1 MRFHRKFHRTP
12 NARRLAG
19 AFVLAG
25 GLALGGAPARAA
37 SETVAPGVMQGFPPP
52 ADQVVTKANAFTP
65 TRLRW
70 ALGNTRLLAPTA
82 GIRHAATPMPLPEQ
96 LASGLDSLPVTIGG
110 ETLTLDAYLRATHT
124 DGFIVLQRGRIVYE
138 RYFDGF
144 RPDQAHA
151 WASMTK
157 SVTGLLAAQLIGSG
171 ALDAS
176 APLSR
181 AVPELADT
189 PFGSATLQQNLD
201 MEVPTAY
208 APGLPPDL
216 GLFGAVGLLP
226 HREGAP
232 SSIVD
237 FLLTVRRVP
246 DVAPGS
252 MWFYQNG
259 SPEAV
264 AWAMQRATGQSWS
277 ALVERLLWR
286 EFAEDDAYVAVD
298 RNAMAMASG
307 GLYTTL
313 RDAAR
318 FAERMRMGLE
328 GAPGTLPASTVRAV
342 LQPAHNAD
350 LFAKGNVV
358 QGKDGFSYRDYWY
371 QVNDGDGSFAA
382 AGRFGQAIFVD
393 PKTAVTI
400 VKFSSSPD
408 FAPRALDAKSDASRP
423 RAALERG
430 DALRDVSQMLTKV
443 LQGSPAN
450 DAAGQL

>member
-1 MRFHRKFHRTP
+1 MRFD
-12 NARRLAG
+12 RRFTTTRHTRRIAG
-19 AFVLAG
+19 TFVLAG
-25 GLALGGAPARAA
+25 GLALAATALAAPAAPDVA
-37 SETVAPGVMQGFPPP
+37 APGVMQGFPPP
-52 ADQVVTKANAFTP
+52 ADQVVSKANAFTP
-65 TRLRW
+65 ARLRW
-70 ALGNTRLLAPTA
+70 ALSNTRMLAPTA
-82 GIRHAATPMPLPEQ
+82 GIRHAVTPMPLPEQ
-96 LASGLDSLPVTIGG
+96 PVSGLDALPVTIGG
-110 ETLTLDAYLRATHT
+110 ETLALDAYLRATHT
-124 DGFIVLQRGRIVYE
+124 DGFIVVRRGRIVYE

-144 RPDQAHA
+144 RPDQQHA

-157 SVTGLLAAQLIGSG
+157 SVTGLLAAQMVESG
-171 ALDAS
+171 VLDAS

-208 APGLPPDL
+208 ASGVPPDL
-216 GLFGAVGLLP
+216 GLFGAVGLVP
-226 HREGAP
+226 RREGAP
-232 SSIVD
+232 ASIVD
-237 FLLTVRRVP
+237 FLQTVRRVP

-252 MWFYQNG
+252 LWFYQNG

-277 ALVERLLWR
+277 ALVERWLWR
-286 EFAEDDAYVAVD
+286 DFAEDDAYVAVD

-318 FAERMRMGLE
+318 FAERVRTGFG
-328 GAPGTLPASTVRAV
+328 GAPGTLPAATIRAALRPV
-342 LQPAHNAD
+342 HNAD
-350 LFAKGNVV
+350 LFAKGNAVP
-358 QGKDGFSYRDYWY
+358 GRDGFTYRDYWY

-382 AGRFGQAIFVD
+382 SGRFGQSILVD
-393 PKTAVTI
+393 PKAALTI

-408 FAPRALDAKSDASRP
+408 FVPRALDAKTDALRP

-430 DALRDVSQMLTKV
+430 DALSMVAHALAERLR
-443 LQGSPAN
+443 
-450 DAAGQL
+450 

>member
-1 MRFHRKFHRTP
+1 MRIHRRLTATRRT
-12 NARRLAG
+12 RRLAG
-19 AFVLAG
+19 TFVLAG
-25 GLALGGAPARAA
+25 GLTLAA
-37 SETVAPGVMQGFPPP
+37 TATATDVAAPGVMQGFPPP
-52 ADQVVTKANAFTP
+52 ADQVVNKANAFTP
-65 TRLRW
+65 ARLRW
-70 ALGNTRLLAPTA
+70 ALSNTRLLAPTA
-82 GIRHAATPMPLPEQ
+82 GIRHAAVPMPLPEQ
-96 LASGLDSLPVTIGG
+96 PAPGLDALPVTIGG

-144 RPDQAHA
+144 RPDQTHA

-157 SVTGLLAAQLIGSG
+157 SVTGLLAAQMIASG
-171 ALDAS
+171 VLDAG

-181 AVPELADT
+181 TVPELADT

-208 APGLPPDL
+208 APGIPPDL
-216 GLFGAVGLLP
+216 GLFGAVGLVP
-226 HREGAP
+226 RHEGAP
-232 SSIVD
+232 ASIAD

-252 MWFYQNG
+252 AWFYQNG

-277 ALVERLLWR
+277 ALVERWLWR
-286 EFAEDDAYVAVD
+286 DFAEDDAYVAVD

-318 FAERMRMGLE
+318 FAERVRTGLG
-328 GAPGTLPASTVRAV
+328 GARGTLPAATVRAA
-342 LQPAHNAD
+342 LQPADNAA
-350 LFAKGNVV
+350 LFAKGNVIP
-358 QGKDGFSYRDYWY
+358 GKDGYAYRDYWY
-371 QVNDGDGSFAA
+371 QVNDDDGSFAA
-382 AGRFGQAIFVD
+382 AGRFGQSILVN
-393 PKTAVTI
+393 PKTALTI

-408 FAPRALDAKSDASRP
+408 FAPRALDAQGQASRP

-430 DALRDVSQMLTKV
+430 DALNMVARAVAEKLH
-443 LQGSPAN
+443 
-450 DAAGQL
+450 

>member
-1 MRFHRKFHRTP
+1 MRIHRRFTATRRT
-12 NARRLAG
+12 RRLTG
-19 AFVLAG
+19 TFVLAG
-25 GLALGGAPARAA
+25 GLALAATAATAAPAAA
-37 SETVAPGVMQGFPPP
+37 DVADVATPGMMQGFPPP
-52 ADQVVTKANAFTP
+52 ADQAVNKANAFTP
-65 TRLRW
+65 ARLRW

-82 GIRHAATPMPLPEQ
+82 GIRHAAAPMPLPEQ
-96 LASGLDSLPVTIGG
+96 PAPGLDALPVTIGG
-110 ETLTLDAYLRATHT
+110 ETLALDAYLRATHT

-157 SVTGLLAAQLIGSG
+157 SVTGLLAAQMIESG
-171 ALDAS
+171 VLDS
-176 APLSR
+176 GAPLSR
-181 AVPELADT
+181 VVPELADT

-208 APGLPPDL
+208 TPGVPPDL
-216 GLFGAVGLLP
+216 GLFGAVGLVP

-232 SSIVD
+232 SSIVE
-237 FLLTVRRVP
+237 FLQTVRRVP

-252 MWFYQNG
+252 TWFYQNG

-277 ALVERLLWR
+277 ALVERWLWR
-286 EFAEDDAYVAVD
+286 DFAEDDAYVAVD

-318 FAERMRMGLE
+318 FAERVRTGF
-328 GAPGTLPASTVRAV
+328 GGKSGTLPAATIRAA
-342 LQPAHNAD
+342 LQAAQNAA

-358 QGKDGFSYRDYWY
+358 PGKDGYAYRDYWY

-382 AGRFGQAIFVD
+382 AGRFGQSILVD
-393 PKTAVTI
+393 PKTALTI

-408 FAPRALDAKSDASRP
+408 FAPRALESHGDASRP

-430 DALRDVSQMLTKV
+430 DALSAVARAVAERLR
-443 LQGSPAN
+443 
-450 DAAGQL
+450 

>member
-1 MRFHRKFHRTP
+1 MRLRRRFTAVRRTG
-12 NARRLAG
+12 RLAG
-19 AFVLAG
+19 TFTLAG
-25 GLALGGAPARAA
+25 GLALAATAHAAPPAIDGA
-37 SETVAPGVMQGFPPP
+37 TPGMMQGFPPP
-52 ADQVVTKANAFTP
+52 ADQIVDKANAFTP
-65 TRLRW
+65 ARLRW
-70 ALGNTRLLAPTA
+70 ALCNTRLLAPTA
-82 GIRHAATPMPLPEQ
+82 GIRHAAAPMPLPERP
-96 LASGLDSLPVTIGG
+96 APGLDALPVTIGG
-110 ETLTLDAYLRATHT
+110 ETLTLDAYLRATRT
-124 DGFIVLQRGRIVYE
+124 DGFIVVQRGRIVYE

-144 RPDQAHA
+144 RPDQPHA

-157 SVTGLLAAQLIGSG
+157 SVTGLLAAQMIEAGV
-171 ALDAS
+171 LDAG

-189 PFGSATLQQNLD
+189 PFGGATLQQNLD

-208 APGLPPDL
+208 APGIPPDL

-232 SSIVD
+232 ASIAD

-246 DVAPGS
+246 DVAPS
-252 MWFYQNG
+252 SVWFYQNG

-277 ALVERLLWR
+277 ALVERWLWR
-286 EFAEDDAYVAVD
+286 DFAEDDAYVVVD

-318 FAERMRMGLE
+318 FAERVRTGLA
-328 GAPGTLPASTVRAV
+328 GARGALPAAAIRAA
-342 LQPAHNAD
+342 LQPAHNAA

-358 QGKDGFSYRDYWY
+358 AGKDGYAYRDYWY
-371 QVNDGDGSFAA
+371 QVNDGQGAFAA
-382 AGRFGQAIFVD
+382 AGRFGQSILVE
-393 PKTAVTI
+393 PKTALTI

-408 FAPRALDAKSDASRP
+408 FAPRALDAQGAAARP

-430 DALRDVSQMLTKV
+430 DALSAVARAV
-443 LQGSPAN
+443 AE
-450 DAAGQL
+450 QLR

>member
-1 MRFHRKFHRTP
+1 MRIHRRLTATRRT
-12 NARRLAG
+12 RRLAG
-19 AFVLAG
+19 TFVLAG
-25 GLALGGAPARAA
+25 GLTLAA
-37 SETVAPGVMQGFPPP
+37 TATATDVAAPGVMQGFPPP
-52 ADQVVTKANAFTP
+52 ADQVVNKANAFTP
-65 TRLRW
+65 ARLRW
-70 ALGNTRLLAPTA
+70 ALSNTRLLAPTA
-82 GIRHAATPMPLPEQ
+82 GIRHAAVPMPLPEQ
-96 LASGLDSLPVTIGG
+96 PAPGLDALPVTIGG

-144 RPDQAHA
+144 RPDQTHA

-157 SVTGLLAAQLIGSG
+157 SVTGLLAAQMIASG
-171 ALDAS
+171 VLDAG

-181 AVPELADT
+181 TVPELADT

-208 APGLPPDL
+208 APGIPPDL
-216 GLFGAVGLLP
+216 GLFGAVGLVP
-226 HREGAP
+226 RHEGAP
-232 SSIVD
+232 ASIAD

-252 MWFYQNG
+252 AWFYQNG

-277 ALVERLLWR
+277 ALVERWLWR
-286 EFAEDDAYVAVD
+286 DFAEDDAYVAVD

-318 FAERMRMGLE
+318 FAERVRTGLG
-328 GAPGTLPASTVRAV
+328 GAGGTLPAATVRAA
-342 LQPAHNAD
+342 LQPADNAA
-350 LFAKGNVV
+350 LFAKGNVIP
-358 QGKDGFSYRDYWY
+358 GKDGYAYRDYWY
-371 QVNDGDGSFAA
+371 QVNDDDGSFAA
-382 AGRFGQAIFVD
+382 AGRFGQSILVN
-393 PKTAVTI
+393 PKTALTI

-408 FAPRALDAKSDASRP
+408 FAPRALDAQGQASRP

-430 DALRDVSQMLTKV
+430 DALNMVARAVAEKLH
-443 LQGSPAN
+443 
-450 DAAGQL
+450 

>member
-1 MRFHRKFHRTP
+1 MRIHRRFTADRRP
-12 NARRLAG
+12 RRLAG
-19 AFVLAG
+19 TLMLAG
-25 GLALGGAPARAA
+25 GLALAATTAPATAA
-37 SETVAPGVMQGFPPP
+37 DGATPAGMMQGFPPP
-52 ADQVVTKANAFTP
+52 ADQIVNKKNVFTP
-65 TRLRW
+65 ASLRW
-70 ALGNTRLLAPTA
+70 ALSNTRLLAPTA
-82 GIRHAATPMPLPEQ
+82 GIRHAAAPMPLPEQ
-96 LASGLDSLPVTIGG
+96 PVPGFDALPVTIGG

-144 RPDQAHA
+144 RPDQTHA

-157 SVTGLLAAQLIGSG
+157 SVTGLLAAQMIESG
-171 ALDAS
+171 VLDAG

-181 AVPELADT
+181 TVPELADT

-208 APGLPPDL
+208 TPGIAPDI
-216 GLFGAVGLLP
+216 GLFGAVGLVP
-226 HREGAP
+226 RHEGAP
-232 SSIVD
+232 ASIAD

-252 MWFYQNG
+252 AWFYQNG

-277 ALVERLLWR
+277 ALVEHWLWR
-286 EFAEDDAYVAVD
+286 DFAEDDAYVAVD

-318 FAERMRMGLE
+318 FAERVRTGL
-328 GAPGTLPASTVRAV
+328 GGVRGTLPAATVRAA
-342 LQPAHNAD
+342 LQPANNAA
-350 LFAKGNVV
+350 LFAQGNVIP
-358 QGKDGFSYRDYWY
+358 GKDGYAYRDYWY

-382 AGRFGQAIFVD
+382 AGRFGQSILVD
-393 PKTAVTI
+393 PKTALTI

-408 FAPRALDAKSDASRP
+408 FAPRALDAQGQTTRP

-430 DALRDVSQMLTKV
+430 DALSMVARAVAEKLR
-443 LQGSPAN
+443 
-450 DAAGQL
+450 

>member
-1 MRFHRKFHRTP
+1 MRIRRCITATRRT
-12 NARRLAG
+12 RRLADTV
-19 AFVLAG
+19 VLAG
-25 GLALGGAPARAA
+25 GLALATIAPAAPAA
-37 SETVAPGVMQGFPPP
+37 TDAIAPGMMQGFPPP
-52 ADQVVTKANAFTP
+52 ADHLVNKANAFTP
-65 TRLRW
+65 ARLRW

-96 LASGLDSLPVTIGG
+96 PVQGLDSLPVTIGG

-124 DGFIVLQRGRIVYE
+124 DGFIVVQRGRIVYE

-144 RPDQAHA
+144 RPDQPHA

-157 SVTGLLAAQLIGSG
+157 SVTGLLAAQVIESG
-171 ALDAS
+171 VLDAG
-176 APLSR
+176 APLAR
-181 AVPELADT
+181 TVPELADT

-208 APGLPPDL
+208 APGIPPDL
-216 GLFGAVGLLP
+216 GLFGAVGLVP

-232 SSIVD
+232 ASIAD
-237 FLLTVRRVP
+237 FLLTVQRVP

-252 MWFYQNG
+252 TWFYQNG

-264 AWAMQRATGQSWS
+264 AWAMQRATGRSWS
-277 ALVERLLWR
+277 ALVERWLWR
-286 EFAEDDAYVAVD
+286 DFAEDDAYVVVD

-318 FAERMRMGLE
+318 FAERVRTGLG
-328 GAPGTLPASTVRAV
+328 GARGALPAATIRAA
-342 LQPAHNAD
+342 LQPAQNAA
-350 LFAKGNVV
+350 LFAKGNVIA
-358 QGKDGFSYRDYWY
+358 GKDGYAYRDYWY

-382 AGRFGQAIFVD
+382 AGRFGQSILVD
-393 PKTAVTI
+393 PKHALTI

-408 FAPRALDAKSDASRP
+408 FAPRALDAQGESTRP

-430 DALRDVSQMLTKV
+430 DALSRVARAVTEKL
-443 LQGSPAN
+443 P
-450 DAAGQL
+450 

>member
-1 MRFHRKFHRTP
+1 MRIHRRFTADRRP
-12 NARRLAG
+12 RRLAG
-19 AFVLAG
+19 TLMLAG
-25 GLALGGAPARAA
+25 GLALAATAAPATAA
-37 SETVAPGVMQGFPPP
+37 DGATPAGMMQGFPPP
-52 ADQVVTKANAFTP
+52 ADQIVNKKNVFTP
-65 TRLRW
+65 ASLRW
-70 ALGNTRLLAPTA
+70 ALSNTRLLAPTA
-82 GIRHAATPMPLPEQ
+82 GIRHAAAPMPLPEQ
-96 LASGLDSLPVTIGG
+96 PAPGLDALPVTIGG

-144 RPDQAHA
+144 RPDQTHA

-157 SVTGLLAAQLIGSG
+157 SVTGLLAAQMIESG
-171 ALDAS
+171 VLDAG

-181 AVPELADT
+181 TVPELADT

-208 APGLPPDL
+208 SQGIAPDI
-216 GLFGAVGLLP
+216 GLFGAVGLVP
-226 HREGAP
+226 RHDGAP
-232 SSIVD
+232 ASIAD
-237 FLLTVRRVP
+237 YLLTVRRVP

-252 MWFYQNG
+252 TWFYQNG

-277 ALVERLLWR
+277 ALVEHWLWR
-286 EFAEDDAYVAVD
+286 DFAEDDAYVAVD

-318 FAERMRMGLE
+318 FAERVRTGLG
-328 GAPGTLPASTVRAV
+328 GARGTLPAATVRAA
-342 LQPAHNAD
+342 LQPAHNAA
-350 LFAKGNVV
+350 LFAQGNVIP
-358 QGKDGFSYRDYWY
+358 GKDGYAYRDYWY

-382 AGRFGQAIFVD
+382 AGRFGQSILVN
-393 PKTAVTI
+393 PKTALTI

-408 FAPRALDAKSDASRP
+408 FAPRALDAQGQTTRP

-430 DALRDVSQMLTKV
+430 DALSMVARAVAEKLR
-443 LQGSPAN
+443 
-450 DAAGQL
+450 

>member
-1 MRFHRKFHRTP
+1 MRIHRRFTAARRT
-12 NARRLAG
+12 RRLAD

-25 GLALGGAPARAA
+25 GLALAAIAHAVPAAPAAPAA
-37 SETVAPGVMQGFPPP
+37 TDAVMPGMMQGFPPP
-52 ADQVVTKANAFTP
+52 ADQVVNKANAFTP
-65 TRLRW
+65 ARLRW

-82 GIRHAATPMPLPEQ
+82 GIRHATAPMPLPEQ
-96 LASGLDSLPVTIGG
+96 PASGLDTLPVTIGG

-124 DGFIVLQRGRIVYE
+124 DGFIVVQRGRIVYE

-144 RPDQAHA
+144 RPDQPHA

-157 SVTGLLAAQLIGSG
+157 SVTGLLAAQMIESG
-171 ALDAS
+171 VLDAG
-176 APLSR
+176 APLAR
-181 AVPELADT
+181 TVPELADT

-208 APGLPPDL
+208 TPGIPPDL
-216 GLFGAVGLLP
+216 GLFGAVGLVP

-232 SSIVD
+232 ASIAD
-237 FLLTVRRVP
+237 FLLTVQRVP

-252 MWFYQNG
+252 TWFYQNG

-277 ALVERLLWR
+277 ALVERWLWR
-286 EFAEDDAYVAVD
+286 DFAEDDAYVVVD

-318 FAERMRMGLE
+318 FAERVRTGLG
-328 GAPGTLPASTVRAV
+328 GARGALPAATIRAA
-342 LQPAHNAD
+342 LQPAHNAA
-350 LFAKGNVV
+350 LFAKGNVIA
-358 QGKDGFSYRDYWY
+358 GKDGYAYRDYWY

-382 AGRFGQAIFVD
+382 AGRFGQSILVD
-393 PKTAVTI
+393 PKHALTI

-408 FAPRALDAKSDASRP
+408 FAPRSLDAHGESTRP

-430 DALRDVSQMLTKV
+430 DALSGVARVVAETLR
-443 LQGSPAN
+443 
-450 DAAGQL
+450 

>member
-1 MRFHRKFHRTP
+1 MRIHRRLTATRRT
-12 NARRLAG
+12 RRLAG
-19 AFVLAG
+19 TFVLAG
-25 GLALGGAPARAA
+25 GLTLAATATATATTDGA
-37 SETVAPGVMQGFPPP
+37 APGVMQGFPPP
-52 ADQVVTKANAFTP
+52 ADQVVNKSNAFTP
-65 TRLRW
+65 ARLRW
-70 ALGNTRLLAPTA
+70 ALSNTRLLAPTA
-82 GIRHAATPMPLPEQ
+82 GIRHAAAPMPLPEQ
-96 LASGLDSLPVTIGG
+96 PAPGLDALPVTIGG

-144 RPDQAHA
+144 RPDQTHA

-157 SVTGLLAAQLIGSG
+157 SVTGLLAAQMIESG
-171 ALDAS
+171 VLDAG

-181 AVPELADT
+181 TVPELADT

-208 APGLPPDL
+208 TPGIPPDI
-216 GLFGAVGLLP
+216 GLFGAVGLVP
-226 HREGAP
+226 RHEGAP
-232 SSIVD
+232 ASIAD

-252 MWFYQNG
+252 AWFYQNG

-277 ALVERLLWR
+277 ALVERWLWR
-286 EFAEDDAYVAVD
+286 DFAEDDAYVAVD

-318 FAERMRMGLE
+318 FAERVRMGL
-328 GAPGTLPASTVRAV
+328 GGVRGTLTPGTIRAA
-342 LQPAHNAD
+342 LQPAHNAA
-350 LFAKGNVV
+350 LFAKGNVIP
-358 QGKDGFSYRDYWY
+358 GKDGYAYRDYWY
-371 QVNDGDGSFAA
+371 QVNDGDGSFSA
-382 AGRFGQAIFVD
+382 AGRFGQSILVN
-393 PKTAVTI
+393 PRTALTV

-408 FAPRALDAKSDASRP
+408 FAPRALDTQGEATRP
-423 RAALERG
+423 RAALERA
-430 DALRDVSQMLTKV
+430 DALSVVARAVAEKLR
-443 LQGSPAN
+443 
-450 DAAGQL
+450 

>member
-1 MRFHRKFHRTP
+1 MRIHRRFTATRRT
-12 NARRLAG
+12 RRLADT
-19 AFVLAG
+19 FVLAG
-25 GLALGGAPARAA
+25 GLALATIAHAAPDAV
-37 SETVAPGVMQGFPPP
+37 TPGMMQGFPPS
-52 ADQVVTKANAFTP
+52 ADQVVNKANAFTP
-65 TRLRW
+65 ARLRW

-82 GIRHAATPMPLPEQ
+82 GIRHAAMPMPLPEQ
-96 LASGLDSLPVTIGG
+96 PASGLDTLPVTIGG
-110 ETLTLDAYLRATHT
+110 ETLALEAYLRATHT
-124 DGFIVLQRGRIVYE
+124 DGFIVVQRGRIVYE

-144 RPDQAHA
+144 RPDQPHA

-157 SVTGLLAAQLIGSG
+157 SVTGLLAAQMIESG
-171 ALDAS
+171 MLDAG
-176 APLSR
+176 APLAR
-181 AVPELADT
+181 TVPELADT

-208 APGLPPDL
+208 APGVPPDL
-216 GLFGAVGLLP
+216 GLFGAVGLVP

-232 SSIVD
+232 ASIAD
-237 FLLTVRRVP
+237 FLLTVQRVP

-252 MWFYQNG
+252 TWFYQNG

-277 ALVERLLWR
+277 ALVERWLWR
-286 EFAEDDAYVAVD
+286 DFAEDDAYVVVD

-318 FAERMRMGLE
+318 FAERVRTGLG
-328 GAPGTLPASTVRAV
+328 GARGALPAATIRAA
-342 LQPAHNAD
+342 LQPAHNAA
-350 LFAKGNVV
+350 LFAKGNVIA
-358 QGKDGFSYRDYWY
+358 GKDGYAYRDYWY

-382 AGRFGQAIFVD
+382 AGRFGQSILVD
-393 PKTAVTI
+393 PKHALTI

-408 FAPRALDAKSDASRP
+408 FAPRALDAHGEATRP

-430 DALRDVSQMLTKV
+430 DALSMVARAVADRLR
-443 LQGSPAN
+443 
-450 DAAGQL
+450 